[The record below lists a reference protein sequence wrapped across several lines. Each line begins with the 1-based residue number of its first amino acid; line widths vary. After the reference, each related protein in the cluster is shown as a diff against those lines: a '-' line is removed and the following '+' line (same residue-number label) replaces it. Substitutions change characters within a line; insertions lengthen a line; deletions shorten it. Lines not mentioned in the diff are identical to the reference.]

1 MKDLIRALEIF
12 SRYTNKDV
20 VHCEHDVLHICV
32 DEDKISE
39 QDKKELSK
47 LSFDYSSET
56 DSFYSF
62 RFGSC

>member
-20 VHCEHDVLHICV
+20 IHCEHDVLYVCV

-39 QDKKELSK
+39 QDKKDLK
-47 LSFDYSSET
+47 RLSFEYNGEA
-56 DSFYSF
+56 FYSF